1 MNRWKAKADARAQL
15 ARANAGIEVERKKS
29 QLEIRRE
36 KQQHKRQLR
45 DQRHRDR
52 IQRANRKRS
61 DRSRRDNDRGRR
73 EKARRERINNAK
85 ARVRDN
91 IAGVASAG
99 VYIIALSAAAIG
111 QMQTA
116 AALGLPWITGAV
128 FVAFLEGGAISAA
141 LTAHKARLDGERSLL
156 AQAIMI
162 GLTAA
167 AVAIQTLGH
176 TNRLEGA
183 IMATA
188 TVTAVVVFEM
198 RMSIAVTAAE
208 RARGIKPPARFG
220 LRRWIVAPVSTVRA
234 WRHDVVST
242 ASGQAAVALSAVAD
256 ARTQRRTR
264 REKRP
269 DTADNGRTVR
279 SWYRTVRTCVRAGH
293 EPPPPPSALASE
305 ALSALLDTGEPL
317 PVEFPD
323 SVPAEWSDNPLY
335 AARTPSTD
343 TPDSNPDTH
352 IVEEMD
358 TPDDDPDGT
367 DTRREAADTRPDT
380 GQDSTGHPHD
390 TADTQTG
397 QADTAAD
404 TARKYSIPANV
415 YTHYLDYLSTHG
427 KPPSARKLAAIA
439 GIGKTTASGHLKKL
453 KENTQ

>member
-1 MNRWKAKADARAQL
+1 MA
-15 ARANAGIEVERKKS
+15 
-29 QLEIRRE
+29 
-36 KQQHKRQLR
+36 
-45 DQRHRDR
+45 
-52 IQRANRKRS
+52 RANRKRA
-61 DRSRRDNDRGRR
+61 DRQRRDNDRGRR

-85 ARVRDN
+85 ACVRDN

-116 AALGLPWITGAV
+116 AALGLPWVTGAV

-141 LTAHKARLDGERSLL
+141 LTAHKARLDGERSIM

-162 GLTAA
+162 GLTTA

-176 TNRLEGA
+176 NNRLEGA

-220 LRRWIVAPVSTVRA
+220 LRRWIVAPISTVRA

-242 ASGQAAVALSAVAD
+242 ASGQAAEALSAVAD
-256 ARTQRRTR
+256 RRTARRTQRAN
-264 REKRP
+264 RP
-269 DTADNGRTVR
+269 DTPDTEKAFRR
-279 SWYRTVRTCVRAGH
+279 EIRCWYRTVRTAHRTGREA
-293 EPPPPPSALASE
+293 PPPPSALASA
-305 ALSALLDTGEPL
+305 ALSNILDTGEPL

-323 SVPAEWSDNPLY
+323 SVPTEWADNPLY

-343 TPDSNPDTH
+343 TPDSSPDTH

-358 TPDDDPDGT
+358 TPHDGPDTT
-367 DTRREAADTRPDT
+367 DMRRQAADTHPDT
-380 GQDSTGHPHD
+380 GPDRTGHPHD
-390 TADTQTG
+390 TADTRTG
-397 QADTAAD
+397 RPDTAAD
-404 TARKYSIPANV
+404 IADQYSIPPDIAQH
-415 YTHYLDYLSTHG
+415 YTNYLSTHG

-453 KENTQ
+453 KENTK

>member
-1 MNRWKAKADARAQL
+1 MNRWKAKAEARAHY
-15 ARANAGIEVERKKS
+15 ARETAGIEVEKGKS
-29 QLEIRRE
+29 KLEIARE

-45 DQRHRDR
+45 DQKHRDR
-52 IQRANRKRS
+52 MARASRKRA
-61 DRSRRDNDRGRR
+61 DRQRRDNDRGRR

-85 ARVRDN
+85 TRVRDN

-116 AALGLPWITGAV
+116 AALGLPWVTGAV

-141 LTAHKARLDGERSLL
+141 LTAHKARLDGERSIM
-156 AQAIMI
+156 AQVIMI

-208 RARGIKPPARFG
+208 RERGIKPPARFG

-234 WRHDVVST
+234 WRHDVVSA

-256 ARTQRRTR
+256 TRTAKRTYRGQRGQ
-264 REKRP
+264 EV
-269 DTADNGRTVR
+269 DSGRTVR

-293 EPPPPPSALASE
+293 EPPPPPSALASA
-305 ALSALLDTGEPL
+305 ALSNLLDNGEPL
-317 PVEFPD
+317 PVECPD
-323 SVPAEWSDNPLY
+323 SVPPEWSDNPLY

-343 TPDSNPDTH
+343 SPDSSADTH
-352 IVEEMD
+352 IVEELD
-358 TPDDDPDGT
+358 TPDDEPDAA
-367 DTRREAADTRPDT
+367 DTRREDEDIRPEA
-380 GQDSTGHPHD
+380 GPDSTGHPHD
-390 TADTQTG
+390 TTDTRTG
-397 QADTAAD
+397 RPDTAAD
-404 TARKYSIPANV
+404 IANQYSIPPDIAQH
-415 YTHYLDYLSTHG
+415 YTNYLSTHG

-453 KENTQ
+453 RENTK